1 MTLTV
6 FLQRFYIKLFRSEI
20 VEGVVQ
26 IFVALELM

>member
-20 VEGVVQ
+20 VEEVVQ